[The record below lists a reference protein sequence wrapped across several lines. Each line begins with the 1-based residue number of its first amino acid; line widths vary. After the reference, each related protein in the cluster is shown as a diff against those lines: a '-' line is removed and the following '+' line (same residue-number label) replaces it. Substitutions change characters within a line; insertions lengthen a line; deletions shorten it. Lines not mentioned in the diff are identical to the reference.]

1 MREKHIVWHIQTYLH
16 IKHTCGIFQSKR
28 TKKTAGSFR
37 KFNYKFQKQ
46 MFNKEIYDYDL
57 TFLLSIA
64 NRHICMQ
71 YQSFNM
77 SLLQYTS

>member
-1 MREKHIVWHIQTYLH
+1 MAHPNILTYKTYMRNIPKQTN
-16 IKHTCGIFQSKR
+16 K
-28 TKKTAGSFR
+28 KKTAGSFR